1 MNTEQT
7 VIDIEGL
14 RKRRGEFVLGPVD
27 LAVRRGYVTALVGV
41 NGAGKT
47 TLLRTLLGLVHAD
60 AGTVRIPEPARIGVA
75 FDHPFLV
82 PDWTVRQ
89 ASDAVRGFRPGWD
102 DVRFT
107 ALCERFRLR
116 TEEKV
121 KELSRGE
128 SGKLMVA
135 LALAHRPD
143 LLILDEPTSG
153 LDPAARA
160 DLIDVLRE
168 HMAEDEGHSLL
179 FSTHII
185 ADLEGFADDLV
196 LIDAGRV
203 TYAGPADELTETYA
217 VIRGGADELTPETAA
232 LVHGLRRSPEGF
244 TGIVRLAE
252 SAAFD
257 RRVVLEQ
264 PTLDQVVVGLGRH
277 DPQES

>member
-1 MNTEQT
+1 MNASDV
-7 VIDIEGL
+7 VIDIKGL
-14 RKRRGEFVLGPVD
+14 RKRRGEFVLGPLD
-27 LAVRRGYVTALVGV
+27 LAIRRGYVTALVGV

-47 TLLRTLLGLVHAD
+47 TLLRSLLGLVHPD
-60 AGTVRIPEPARIGVA
+60 AGTVRLPDPGRIGVA

-89 ASDAVRGFRPGWD
+89 AAAAVRGFRERWD
-102 DVRFT
+102 EAYLA
-107 ALCERFRLR
+107 ALWHRFRLR
-116 TEEKV
+116 PEEKV
-121 KELSRGE
+121 KDLSRGE
-128 SGKLMVA
+128 TGKLMVA
-135 LALAHRPD
+135 LALAHHPD

-168 HMAEDEGHSLL
+168 HLIEEGRSLL
-179 FSTHII
+179 FSTHIT

-203 TYAGPADELTETYA
+203 TYAGPAEELTETYA
-217 VIRGGADELTPETAA
+217 VIRGGADELTAETAA
-232 LVHGLRRSPEGF
+232 LVHGLRRSPQGF
-244 TGIVRLAE
+244 TGLVRLAD

-257 RRVVLEQ
+257 HRVVLEQ

-277 DPQES
+277 DPRES